1 MTDKEVRRLKRSE
14 LLEILVE
21 QKKEIERLEKSL
33 EEAEQ
38 KLHSREIML
47 QQAGSIAQA
56 ALQLN
61 HIFEDAQKAADQYL
75 ENVQRLSSGQKGTK
89 NEI

>member
-89 NEI
+89 NEV

>member
-61 HIFEDAQKAADQYL
+61 HIFEDAQRAADQYL
-75 ENVQRLSSGQKGTK
+75 ENVQRLSSGQKGMK
-89 NEI
+89 NEV